1 MNFISHYYLDQ
12 HSAQTDSFFFVG
24 ISTPDL
30 ISNFDRRIRLKVSTL
45 PPFLVEDHTP
55 ERESFF
61 KGVERHFEVDR
72 IFHSSD
78 FFYRETHFLAAQL
91 REQFGKRIHRS
102 NFVAH
107 ILLELILD
115 RVLILRHNDL
125 LFSFYSHFQSSDVPM
140 LVELTEWI
148 VQQKIPGYGDFLEQF
163 AQKRFLYRY
172 VNQWYLVRVLKGIL
186 AQIGIRKV
194 EYLDSEDFMTIIE
207 SYEQRLEYLSE
218 SAMEEFSNAL
228 LIQDSQN

>member
-1 MNFISHYYLDQ
+1 MNFISHYFLDQ
-12 HSAQTDSFFFVG
+12 HSDQTDSFFFVG

-30 ISNFDRRIRLKVSTL
+30 ISNFDRRIRLKAGTL
-45 PPFLVEDHTP
+45 SKVEPSDARP
-55 ERESFF
+55 EADSFF
-61 KGVERHFEVDR
+61 KGVVRHFEVDR

-78 FFYRETHFLAAQL
+78 FFYRETHFLAQLL
-91 REQFGKRIHRS
+91 RERFGDQVKRS

-125 LFSFYSHFQSSDVPM
+125 LFSFYSHFERSDVPE

-148 VQQKIPGYGDFLEQF
+148 VQQTIPGYGEFLEQF

-172 VNQWYLVRVLKGIL
+172 VNQWYLIRVLKGIL
-186 AQIGIRKV
+186 AQIGIRNAT
-194 EYLDSEDFMTIIE
+194 YLDSEEFMTIFE

-218 SAMEEFSNAL
+218 SALEEFSHTL
-228 LIQDSQN
+228 LPRESKK